1 MTIPI
6 TVTGSV
12 VVSGSLTST
21 GSISNVTASYVAGGD
36 VDGAVANATTAVS
49 ASYALT
55 SDAQVSASFATT
67 ASYAETSEN
76 QVSSS
81 HALQADNAATA
92 DSAVSS
98 SHSLLSDEV
107 EFNNVLNKPTLVSS
121 SAQII
126 DVLDTEAV
134 VSGGADASLGA
145 LSASAGHFAGDIT
158 VEGTGSFGV
167 FQTVYV
173 TSSIIEASGSTKF
186 GDTSDDVHQ
195 RTGSLIVTDGITGDG
210 SLITGIVS
218 ASHSA
223 QADNARTAD
232 VSTLANAAGYAVWAL
247 TATSSISS
255 SYAPT
260 NESANTGSFTG
271 SFLGGIDLTENSS
284 MSQSQFAHERVDL
297 GAKSADFTV
306 SFDVGNVQ
314 RFEATADVEFAIE
327 NLNGIGLVECE
338 NSGAFD
344 VTLPSALWSTG
355 STQTTGSKATGSIDV
370 FTFYQA
376 GTNLIGS
383 VMALDAQ

>member
-223 QADNARTAD
+223 QADNAATAD
-232 VSTLANAAGYAVWAL
+232 L
-247 TATSSISS
+247 ATSATSATSAS
-255 SYAPT
+255 HATQTDSASYAPT
-260 NESANTGSFTG
+260 NESASTGSFTG
-271 SFLGGIDLTENSS
+271 SFLGGIDLTDNST
-284 MSQSQFAHERVDL
+284 MSSSQFAHERVDL